1 MSKLSLLFFLLIF
14 ISCHKETE
22 NSADENAAFTQLDN
36 KEIGVNFENKVED
49 QENFNVLTYR
59 NYYNGGGVAIGDVN
73 NDGLKDIYFTANM
86 NDNKLYLNKGKGDN
100 SSLQFEDITNTAGV
114 KGKKS
119 WCTGVTMADVNA
131 DGFLDIYVCYSGG
144 VDKDNKENELF
155 INNGDTKGGSPTFT
169 ERAKEYGLNDAGNT
183 THAAFFDYDLDGDL
197 DCYVL
202 NDSYKSPERILLDAR
217 GKYDKDAAGG
227 DRLYRNDSGK
237 FTNVTEKSGIF
248 SSNVGFGL
256 GISVGDVN
264 GDFYPDI
271 YISNDFWERD
281 YLYMN
286 QKDGTF
292 KEVLPDKMD
301 YTSLASMGSDM
312 ADINNDGHLDIFST
326 DMLPPDNYRL
336 KAATKFDDYYLG
348 DLRFMNSFH
357 YQMVQNCLQVNQGDG
372 SFQETAFFS
381 GVAATDWSWGALVF
395 DMNLDGQKDIFVSN
409 GVYNDI
415 TDSDF
420 VDFIADPA
428 EIKKIVE
435 EKGKYDF
442 RDFVK
447 YLPHNKRKNY
457 AFINQGNEVGQAL
470 HFDNLAS
477 NLNLDQE
484 GYSNGSAYGD
494 LDNDGDF
501 DLVVNNVNMPAFI
514 YQNNSVE
521 EKKNAFIKFK
531 LAGSEKNKF
540 GIGSTVMIYQK
551 ESVQMAQS
559 MASRGFES
567 SVDSDL
573 IFGLGKN
580 STVDSVRIIWTDL
593 KTQVFK
599 NIKGNVTIKLDYKN
613 AKDTYKPI
621 PTQPKTTFK
630 DITNQIITDATHV
643 ENKYI
648 DYDSDRLMPHVLST
662 EGPKMVRGDVNKDG
676 KEDFILLGAKD
687 GTDKLFLNTGD
698 KFIESKLKFFV
709 AKNLSDHI
717 AGALFDADKDG
728 DVDFLVGGG
737 GNEYRD
743 GVAAFTAIY
752 YENNGKGEFTR
763 QDNKAPAI
771 KGHIGC
777 IKPYD
782 VDNDGDMDLF
792 AGGRAVPGGYGLTP
806 RSYLLRNE
814 GNGTWTDMT
823 TQFTGPIGMVTDAI
837 WTDVNADNAPDL
849 MVVGEW
855 MPVTVFVNENGEF
868 NKPLTIPNSEGW
880 WNTIKASD
888 IDSDGDMDF
897 LLGNWGQNI
906 KLKATLDKPLN
917 LYVYDFDQNKRPE
930 VVIEWFT
937 QEDKIP
943 YPFASKA
950 DLTAQMPSLKKTGLK
965 YKEFA
970 EKQVKDLFDKD
981 LLDKALKKSVNNF
994 SSSVLLNQNGNLV
1007 LEPLQDEAQ
1016 MSPVFAIETGDFDA
1030 DGILDY
1036 FVGGNFYKLKPEM
1049 GRCGGFHGGYF
1060 KGIGKGKFQY
1070 ISPLISG
1077 IEVKGEVRDAAWIN
1091 KNLIVARNNNGVL
1104 IFDKSK

>member
-1 MSKLSLLFFLLIF
+1 MLRLSLLISLLFLF
-14 ISCHKETE
+14 SCKKEKQNSMTE
-22 NSADENAAFTQLDN
+22 VAAFTQLDN

-49 QENFNVLTYR
+49 QETFNVLSFR

-144 VDKDNKENELF
+144 VLKDNKENELF
-155 INNGDTKGGSPTFT
+155 INNGDKKSPKFT
-169 ERAKEYGLNDAGNT
+169 ERAKEYGLNDAGST
-183 THAAFFDYDLDGDL
+183 THASFFDYDLDGDL

-202 NDSYKSPERILLDAR
+202 NDSYKAPERIILDAR
-217 GKYDKDAAGG
+217 GKFDATAEGG
-227 DRLYRNDSGK
+227 DRLYRNDGGK
-237 FTNVTEKSGIF
+237 FINVTEKSGIY

-256 GISVGDVN
+256 GLSVGDVN
-264 GDFYPDI
+264 GDYYPDI

-292 KEVLPDKMD
+292 KEVLPDKIN

-336 KAATKFDDYYLG
+336 KAALKFDDYYLG
-348 DLRFMNSFH
+348 DLRFRNSFH
-357 YQMVQNCLQVNQGDG
+357 HQMVQNCLQVNKGDG

-409 GVYNDI
+409 GVFNDI

-428 EIKKIVE
+428 QIKKIID

-447 YLPHNKRKNY
+447 FLPHNKRKNY
-457 AFINQGNEVGQAL
+457 AFINQGNINGQAL
-470 HFDNLAS
+470 HFENLAS
-477 NLNLDQE
+477 SLNLDQE

-521 EKKNAFIKFK
+521 EKKNAFVKFK
-531 LAGSEKNKF
+531 LEGSEKNKF

-551 ESVQMAQS
+551 GGIQVAHS
-559 MASRGFES
+559 MTSRGFES

-573 IFGLGKN
+573 IFGLGN
-580 STVDSVRIIWTDL
+580 NPNIDSVRIVWTDL
-593 KTQVFK
+593 KTQLIK
-599 NIKGNVTIKLDYKN
+599 NIKSNATITLDYKN
-613 AKDTYKPI
+613 AKEVFSPAIMQPTKPFI
-621 PTQPKTTFK
+621 
-630 DITNQIITDATHV
+630 DISNQMIADANHV
-643 ENKYI
+643 ENKYL
-648 DYDSDRLMPHVLST
+648 DYDSERLMPHVLST
-662 EGPKMVRGDVNKDG
+662 EGPKIVKGDVNKDG

-687 GTDKLFLNTGD
+687 SFDKLFLNISG
-698 KFIESKLKFFV
+698 KFIESKQKFFAV
-709 AKNLSDHI
+709 KNLSDHI
-717 AGALFDADKDG
+717 SGALFDTDG
-728 DVDFLVGGG
+728 DGDLDFLVGGG

-743 GVAAFTAIY
+743 GVNAFTAIF
-752 YENNGKGEFTR
+752 YENDGKGNFIR
-763 QDNKAPAI
+763 QDNKAPVI
-771 KGHIGC
+771 KGQIGC
-777 IKPYD
+777 MKPCDY
-782 VDNDGDMDLF
+782 DNDGDMDLF
-792 AGGRAVPGGYGLTP
+792 AGGKAVPGGYGLTP
-806 RSYLLRNE
+806 RSYILENQGK
-814 GNGTWTDMT
+814 GNFTDMT
-823 TQFTGPIGMVTDAI
+823 TEFTGPIGMVTDAVWADI
-837 WTDVNADNAPDL
+837 NADNTPDL
-849 MVVGEW
+849 IVVGEW
-855 MPVTVFVNENGEF
+855 MPITVFVNENGSF
-868 NKPLTIPNSEGW
+868 NKPLIIPNSEGW
-880 WNTIKASD
+880 WNTIKVSD
-888 IDSDGDMDF
+888 IDNDGDKDF

-906 KLKATLDKPLN
+906 KLKASLEKPLN

-930 VVIEWFT
+930 VIIEWFT

-950 DLTAQMPSLKKTGLK
+950 DLTAQMPSLKKTSLK
-965 YKEFA
+965 YQEFA
-970 EKQVKDLFDKD
+970 KKQVSDLFDKD
-981 LLDKALKKSVNNF
+981 LLAKALTKRVTNF
-994 SSSVLLNQNGNLV
+994 SSSVLINQNGNLV

-1016 MSPVFAIETGDFDA
+1016 MSPVFAFETGDFDA

-1049 GRCGGFHGGYF
+1049 GRYDGFHGGYF
-1060 KGIGKGKFQY
+1060 KGVGKGKFRY
-1070 ISPLISG
+1070 VSSTISG
-1077 IEVKGEVRDAAWIN
+1077 IDVKGEVRDAAWID
-1091 KNLIVARNNNGVL
+1091 KKLIVARNNDSVL
-1104 IFDKSK
+1104 IFDKK